1 MNWKQWI
8 PPALRL
14 TYRVLQRARDDQKSR
29 FATQLTRVQRA
40 PGTAFPFGIEVVQ
53 PINQSAFF
61 ENKIHNIALAS
72 AAVRRVVIPPGAVFS
87 FWSAVGYPGRLQGY
101 RLGRNLVNGQV
112 RGAYG
117 GGLCQVSGM
126 MYYLA
131 LQAGL
136 DVLERHNHS
145 VDIYTEAERFAPL
158 GSDATVVFGYKDLRF
173 RNNLATAIC
182 FELEVRGSHLHG
194 RLCAAGPIV
203 CYALDFIRVDTPGER
218 HVRTEI
224 AGNLVAR
231 SVYLVRTVT

>member
-8 PPALRL
+8 PPTLRL
-14 TYRVLQRARDDQKSR
+14 VYRVLLRARSDQKSR
-29 FATQLTRVQRA
+29 FFDQLTRLQRPSGA
-40 PGTAFPFGIEVVQ
+40 SFPFGIEVVQ

-61 ENKIHNIALAS
+61 ENKIHNITLAS

-173 RNNLATAIC
+173 RNNLTTAIC
-182 FELEVRGSHLHG
+182 FELEVHGSHLHG
-194 RLCAAGPIV
+194 RLCATEPIV
-203 CYALDFIRVDTPGER
+203 CYALDFIRVDSPGER

-231 SVYLVRTVT
+231 SVYLVGKG

>member
-8 PPALRL
+8 PPAVRL
-14 TYRVLQRARDDQKSR
+14 LYRLLQRRRDDQKSR
-29 FATQLTRVQRA
+29 FTAQLTRQQRS
-40 PGTAFPFGIEVVQ
+40 PENAFPFGIETVQ
-53 PINQSAFF
+53 PINVSAFF

-87 FWSAVGYPGRLQGY
+87 FWAVVGYPGRHRGY

-117 GGLCQVSGM
+117 GGLCQVSGL

-136 DVLERHNHS
+136 EVLERHNHS

-173 RNNLATAIC
+173 RNNLNTAVC
-182 FELEVRGSHLHG
+182 FELEVCGTHLHG
-194 RLCAAGPIV
+194 RLCATGP
-203 CYALDFIRVDTPGER
+203 LSPQTPEFIREEHPGQR

-231 SVYLVRTVT
+231 SVYLVRTP